1 MEGEFKDGK
10 LIGKGS
16 WSLLGTEDPTQIFVL
31 EGELKDGIFHGQG
44 VKTYTGQQH
53 DKYREEGEFKDGD
66 LFNGT
71 IYDDEKGDIIS
82 KFVNGKRKNKPLFG
96 W

>member
-1 MEGEFKDGK
+1 LEF
-10 LIGKGS
+10 S
-16 WSLLGTEDPTQIFVL
+16 WNCNPTKIFVL
-31 EGELKDGIFHGQG
+31 EGEFKDGIFHGQE

-71 IYDDEKGDIIS
+71 IYDDKKGDIIS